1 MRNLLCVLFAVILTS
16 CASSN
21 LETWNTELRSSGY
34 DFRPY
39 TEQGFLFTPEIYSEP
54 YDAVG
59 LVEITYIP
67 KVFDA
72 QSEGRPNQLNGHKI
86 ISVSSKYYYVELP
99 DTEKLIAEMFDLADG
114 LGADALSNFNIT
126 GETVYN
132 GNVAIETIKVSGFA
146 IKRLSN

>member
-1 MRNLLCVLFAVILTS
+1 MKKLLFVLSVFILSS
-16 CASSN
+16 CASTN
-21 LETWNTELRSSGY
+21 LETWDTELRSSGY

-39 TEQGFLFTPEIYSEP
+39 TEQGFLFTPEVYTEP

-67 KVFDA
+67 RVIESRA
-72 QSEGRPNQLNGHKI
+72 EGRPNQMEGYRI
-86 ISVSSKYYYVELP
+86 ITSGTKYYYIELP
-99 DTEKLIAEMFDLADG
+99 NTENLIAEMYDLADG

-132 GNVAIETIKVSGFA
+132 GNKAIETVKVSGFA
-146 IKRLSN
+146 IKRLE

>member
-1 MRNLLCVLFAVILTS
+1 MKKLLVVLLAVILTS

-21 LETWNTELRSSGY
+21 LETWDTELRSSGY

-39 TEQGFLFTPEIYSEP
+39 TEQGFLFTPEVYTEP

-59 LVEITYIP
+59 LVEIIYIP
-67 KVFDA
+67 RVIEN
-72 QSEGRPNQLNGHKI
+72 QSQGRPMAMNGYRI
-86 ISVSSKYYYVELP
+86 ITSGTKYYYIELP
-99 DTEKLIAEMFDLADG
+99 DTEKLIAEMYELADG

-132 GNVAIETIKVSGFA
+132 GSKAIETVKVSGFA
-146 IKRLSN
+146 IKRLE

>member
-1 MRNLLCVLFAVILTS
+1 MKKLFYLFIAITLTS

-21 LETWNTELRSSGY
+21 LETWDTELRSSGY

-39 TEQGFLFTPEIYSEP
+39 TEQGFLFTPEVYNDP

-67 KVFDA
+67 EVIEAK
-72 QSEGRPNQLNGHKI
+72 SENRPNQVDGYRI
-86 ISVSSKYYYVELP
+86 ITVSTNYYYIELP
-99 DTEKLIAEMFDLADG
+99 DTEELIAEMYDLANG

-126 GETVYN
+126 GETIYN
-132 GNVAIETIKVSGFA
+132 GNVAIETVKVSGFA